1 MLEDQQNYGT
11 LEMKIKNKQNSTRN
25 LVILDSYRGK
35 FILVNMKNKNKN
47 VVAQVNPLLKHK
59 ISQQQQQHN
68 KLFGKE
74 KPKYIGTQL

>member
-1 MLEDQQNYGT
+1 MIGLTQDLVLSVWR

-59 ISQQQQQHN
+59 ISQ
-68 KLFGKE
+68 
-74 KPKYIGTQL
+74 